1 MRREDIRLEG
11 SEDWLQRWI
20 DVLRPGWRGRLHVRT
35 PELAEHGKTTQIVGT
50 IVGEPSV
57 ERDSDD
63 EGVADAHVT
72 FCANYRNGRFGPTL
86 GEPYIDINLSWI
98 VEAEAM

>member
-1 MRREDIRLEG
+1 MNRDDFPKG

-20 DVLRPGWRGRLHVRT
+20 DVLRPGWRGRLQIRS
-35 PELAEHGKTTQIVGT
+35 PELAANERTAQIVGT
-50 IVGEPSV
+50 VIGEPSI
-57 ERDSDD
+57 ERDIDG

-72 FCANYRNGRFGPTL
+72 FCANYRDGRFGPTL

-98 VEAEAM
+98 VDAEAM